1 MELNENFN
9 PIKGMLVYYVNT
21 GMMPRAKGESYL
33 KEQALINLGL
43 TKRLQKQSI
52 ESMFISV
59 SNHTDSNGDS
69 RVEYID
75 FENPS
80 TMPSEIGDL
89 IKKMATEYLNLNAKY
104 NQLFEAS
111 IRIG

>member
-1 MELNENFN
+1 MQLSEDFN
-9 PIKGMLVYYVNT
+9 PIKGLLVYYVNT
-21 GMMPRAKGESYL
+21 GMMPKAKAESYL

-43 TKRLQKQSI
+43 TKRLQEQGV
-52 ESMFISV
+52 ESMFIGV
-59 SNHTDSNGDS
+59 SHQTDSNSDS

-89 IKKMATEYLNLNAKY
+89 IKGMGTDYLNLNKKY
-104 NQLFEAS
+104 TQLFEAS
-111 IRIG
+111 IRVG